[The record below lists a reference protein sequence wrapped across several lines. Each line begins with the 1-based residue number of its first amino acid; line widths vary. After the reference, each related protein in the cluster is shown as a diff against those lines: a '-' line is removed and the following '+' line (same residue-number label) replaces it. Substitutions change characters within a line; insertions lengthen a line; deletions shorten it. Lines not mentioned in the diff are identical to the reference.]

1 MAKQYQKGFFE
12 FIAAADSE
20 KVHSQTIG
28 WIFSK
33 DCDVFEQNEKNEILN
48 KLIFKSNEEIQ
59 DFKPTNIQ
67 VEIDDIDILIES
79 EDWVIVIEN
88 KIKSSQHSN
97 QLFKYEYITAPNT
110 KTALDCYEKW
120 KLIDFPKDNFKSKFE
135 NANPKERAKLISD
148 WVSNWS
154 KQDKLKIK
162 DLKTVEIEDRY
173 RSKSSK
179 YVYLTLIKENPKS
192 GNWIPITYSLLHSVF
207 NAYFLK
213 KEEKNLQHY
222 AIVKSYLST
231 IGNLSNVAQSFI
243 DNPREF
249 EFVFKEGKTRKNQ
262 IVEKDFI
269 SGKSYIKEL
278 QLETLLQKWYYT
290 NLIEKINETKN
301 ELLNNIEHNVGETRG
316 TALLD
321 FRFNEIKIEGVS
333 YSPILQFQ
341 GNAIK
346 LALAGSTKTENK
358 GVTKRKEE
366 FAERLKKIKD
376 FQELFTK
383 NPKIS
388 TPRKEFGFLSIN
400 INEAENFW
408 QVQHSPEIFVI
419 EKIKMAKKIFKEIED
434 K

>member
-1 MAKQYQKGFFE
+1 MANQYQKGFFE
-12 FIAAADSE
+12 FIAAANAE

-28 WIFSK
+28 WIFSEN
-33 DCDVFEQNEKNEILN
+33 CVVFNSNEKSKILN
-48 KLIFKSNEEIQ
+48 ELIFQSSEEIE
-59 DFKPTNIQ
+59 DFKPTNVQ
-67 VEIDDIDILIES
+67 VEIDDIDILIET
-79 EDWVIVIEN
+79 EDGVIVIEN

-97 QLFKYEYITAPNT
+97 QLFKYEYITAQNLEN
-110 KTALDCYEKW
+110 ALECYKKW
-120 KLIDFPKDNFKSKFE
+120 KSIKFPDNNFKSEYLEADTKRRIELRAHWE
-135 NANPKERAKLISD
+135 NLEKI
-148 WVSNWS
+148 
-154 KQDKLKIK
+154 KIK
-162 DLKTVEIEDRY
+162 DLIIREELELKFREKKPTYI
-173 RSKSSK
+173 
-179 YVYLTLIKENPKS
+179 YLTLVKEKPESK
-192 GNWIPITYSLLHSVF
+192 NWVPVTYSRLHNVLSS
-207 NAYFLK
+207 YFK
-213 KEEKNLQHY
+213 VKDQKNLEHY
-222 AIVKSYLST
+222 SIVKSYLST
-231 IGNLSNVAQSFI
+231 IGNLSSVAQSFI
-243 DNPREF
+243 DSPGEF

-346 LALAGSTKTENK
+346 LALAGSTKTETK
-358 GVTKRKEE
+358 GVSKRKEE

-376 FQELFTK
+376 FQELFTE

-400 INEAENFW
+400 INKAENFW
-408 QVQHSPEIFVI
+408 QVQHSPEFFVT